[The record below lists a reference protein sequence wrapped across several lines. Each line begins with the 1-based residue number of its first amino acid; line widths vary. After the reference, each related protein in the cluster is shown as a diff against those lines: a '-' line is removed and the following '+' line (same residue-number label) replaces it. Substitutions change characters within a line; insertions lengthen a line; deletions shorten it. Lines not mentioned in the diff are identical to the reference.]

1 MRRLPACSL
10 PLVLAAIL
18 SAGLVAP
25 RSAQG
30 QLLRGIKKAAADAA
44 KKKVEEKVDGKPAE
58 APTSATPSSGPAA
71 SAPAQRASRD
81 PRDTDVVITAERVDM
96 LLAVYRPMLPEISRQ
111 QRFFAQADSAERSRE
126 RFNACVENVRENFGK
141 LSQAQQNQQMIAL
154 MEKGAE
160 ESGRYQTLS
169 TAVSRRYETA
179 RAADAAS
186 VQSAVLADSVQG
198 LAVMSGLPMM
208 PGSAKCGKYPFL
220 SAAAAQSL
228 SARLKNQGPDG
239 QPRVVFDPAP
249 TDAVKAAMTKE
260 QYGKIRERIAFW
272 ALQQLGFYEGENVTV
287 PFSPFSPEELAVLT
301 AKKRELMP
309 LGEAWASATAQWSR
323 WKALAW

>member
-10 PLVLAAIL
+10 PLVLAASL
-18 SAGLVAP
+18 AAGFVAP
-25 RSAQG
+25 RSAHG
-30 QLLRGIKKAAADAA
+30 QLLKGIKKAAADAA
-44 KKKVEEKVDGKPAE
+44 KKKVEDKIDGKPAE
-58 APTSATPSSGPAA
+58 APADATPAGGSPS
-71 SAPAQRASRD
+71 SAPAQRTTRD
-81 PRDTDVVITAERVDM
+81 PRDTDVVITAERVDI
-96 LLAVYRPMLPEISRQ
+96 LLALYRPILPEISRQ

-126 RFNACVENVRENFGK
+126 RFSACVENVKQSFDK
-141 LSQAQQNQQMIAL
+141 LSQAQQTQQMMAL

-208 PGSAKCGKYPFL
+208 PGGAKCGKYPFL

-228 SARLKNQGPDG
+228 SARLKNEGPDG

-249 TDAVKAAMTKE
+249 TDAVKAAMSKE

-272 ALQQLGFYEGENVTV
+272 ALQQLGFYEGENVTI
-287 PFSPFSPEELAVLT
+287 PFSPFSAEELAVLT

-309 LGEAWASATAQWSR
+309 LGEAWASGTARWSR
-323 WKALAW
+323 WRTLAW